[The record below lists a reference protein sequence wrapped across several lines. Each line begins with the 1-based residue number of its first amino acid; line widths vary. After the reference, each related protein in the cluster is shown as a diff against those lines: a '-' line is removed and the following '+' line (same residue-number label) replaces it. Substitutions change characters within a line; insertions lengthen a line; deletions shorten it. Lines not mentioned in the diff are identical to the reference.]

1 MTSELAAPM
10 YVRVPPGVERLQVQ
24 CAGSIFLS
32 SLDLKAPPGLLWSP
46 GQLLKAIISG
56 SGYSNGMTQAAPLNH
71 VADVQKTTPLLDEA
85 PLNHVAD
92 VQMTS
97 PLVDDMKLAGRPDAA
112 PDNLPSVPV
121 PRAETAE
128 FEDRIGLEAAL
139 VPALRN
145 ALAKDQDPDEAHA
158 GKRKGA
164 RWWTCPEQPLLCP
177 LSGFPIC
184 LLPYPPFKLRVDARR
199 SGRYRLVD
207 GRFLAMRMIATGCRD
222 VCGRELQ
229 ASDLCEVDDYMHRC
243 KLGPCRPGRAAAL
256 EKTTREATDPAH
268 RAEAKRDLD
277 SMVIAARAELDKL
290 KRIQENRLLQVNR
303 KLPAHAQAAMKNMR
317 TSLLSEIDSSPAVSK
332 RCTACKR
339 GRLPSFASVS
349 TQEVSS
355 SGASEASH
363 E

>member
-139 VPALRN
+139 VPALRD
-145 ALAKDQDPDEAHA
+145 ALAKDRRVSDRCWRACWRILHSPV
-158 GKRKGA
+158 
-164 RWWTCPEQPLLCP
+164 
-177 LSGFPIC
+177 
-184 LLPYPPFKLRVDARR
+184 VDAR
-199 SGRYRLVD
+199 GRAICHHRTP
-207 GRFLAMRMIATGCRD
+207 RFLRMC
-222 VCGRELQ
+222 
-229 ASDLCEVDDYMHRC
+229 
-243 KLGPCRPGRAAAL
+243 P
-256 EKTTREATDPAH
+256 
-268 RAEAKRDLD
+268 
-277 SMVIAARAELDKL
+277 
-290 KRIQENRLLQVNR
+290 RIFPDHSGENRREELIGG
-303 KLPAHAQAAMKNMR
+303 MGG
-317 TSLLSEIDSSPAVSK
+317 
-332 RCTACKR
+332 
-339 GRLPSFASVS
+339 GRLPTLAEGS
-349 TQEVSS
+349 T
-355 SGASEASH
+355 
-363 E
+363 